1 MYLCILCFFV
11 CPRPS
16 LPPFPLFFSALH
28 RIAATIHL
36 HPSTLSLLF
45 ALGGIIKPQSIKTHK
60 PLSHDKYSQYCCCCQ
75 PCRHNP
81 ALDPSSSSQP
91 AALKRKGESVFS
103 HPAQRLSSRLPARP
117 RARLICHAMPNNA
130 MTLSLPKTT
139 KNPRAIK
146 HVLRNRQLNQPAPSV
161 PFRNTHSQYRPTPLS
176 PRERL
181 SKTPSSQPSA
191 PSSP

>member
-1 MYLCILCFFV
+1 MYSVLLCL
-11 CPRPS
+11 PS
-16 LPPFPLFFSALH
+16 ALPPFLPPLLLCSTSDRRHYPSPSIHPLSAF
-28 RIAATIHL
+28 RA
-36 HPSTLSLLF
+36 
-45 ALGGIIKPQSIKTHK
+45 GGAIIKPQSIKTHK

-130 MTLSLPKTT
+130 MTLSLPNNNKKPT
-139 KNPRAIK
+139 
-146 HVLRNRQLNQPAPSV
+146 RNKAR
-161 PFRNTHSQYRPTPLS
+161 TP
-176 PRERL
+176 
-181 SKTPSSQPSA
+181 K
-191 PSSP
+191 